1 MDELFSSSIIMRSS
15 YRSQRNSW
23 GQSKFSRWEKWVSA
37 WRNCPPLWVIPL
49 WVSPVNTKNQKHWE
63 KTRSKQEKN
72 TCADIKMLHLD
83 STQVTR
89 SLSQVQSCQLE
100 IDDLIKMLVVS
111 ILILATLFF
120 RYFSIISKHSHGM
133 GHTDVIT
140 TTLHRFEDCDVWK
153 IKLPTEHKALRTIC
167 TISFNKY

>member
-1 MDELFSSSIIMRSS
+1 MSSFPVLL
-15 YRSQRNSW
+15 SW
-23 GQSKFSRWEKWVSA
+23 GPPTGPKGIHGARVNLVGGKKWVSA

-100 IDDLIKMLVVS
+100 I
-111 ILILATLFF
+111 
-120 RYFSIISKHSHGM
+120 R
-133 GHTDVIT
+133 
-140 TTLHRFEDCDVWK
+140 W
-153 IKLPTEHKALRTIC
+153 
-167 TISFNKY
+167 FNKNAGHFHIDTSNFIFQIFQYHFKTFLWDGSHRCYYYNFAQIWRLRCVKD